1 MCDSVIN
8 EQKRLLLPVFYR
20 VPRDSKLF
28 IVLLASVVM
37 LPSLSI
43 DSCLA
48 SLTNIGISLHAQ
60 PSGTALILSL
70 FMAGFAVG
78 QAIFGPLCDRF
89 GRRPVLL
96 AGCVVFTVA
105 AFGCGISSSLVSLVA
120 WRFFQG
126 IGAAA
131 GPVVSFAIVRDLFVG
146 AAARKRFAYVGVV
159 ATLAPI
165 IAPTLGGLISSWS
178 GWRGVF
184 FALAFG
190 GLLLATIIVLCL
202 EESIVRRD
210 KQALYLSNISANCW
224 RVISH
229 RVCRTYVI
237 ISGLSFGGLFAYVA
251 GSAFVFIE
259 IFKLDQRVFGALFAL
274 NAFGIAIGAFT
285 VARLS
290 NFRPKQLIS
299 MGLAIALVVSA
310 TLVLLTVRHAL
321 TPFSAAPLLMLNTF
335 SVGIVSPNLI
345 HGILEPVPE
354 IAGVASSLF
363 GSVRMIA
370 GAISSELV
378 AIFYNGTPIAMT
390 GVMLLFGVSAFVFW
404 LCSLSSLIS
413 SSPSNSNSPSYAEY
427 QLQKKVPK
435 IGTQRFLRSGEDFD
449 ELSRVAPGV
458 PL

>member
-1 MCDSVIN
+1 MSNSVIN
-8 EQKRLLLPVFYR
+8 EQKRLLLPVSYR
-20 VPRDSKLF
+20 VPRDSRLF

-48 SLTNIGISLHAQ
+48 SLTNIGSSLHVP
-60 PSGTALILSL
+60 PSAAALVLSL
-70 FMAGFAVG
+70 FMAGFGVG
-78 QAIFGPLCDRF
+78 QATFGPLCDRF
-89 GRRPVLL
+89 GRRPALL

-105 AFGCGISSSLVSLVA
+105 AFGCGISPSIGSLVT

-131 GPVVSFAIVRDLFVG
+131 GPVISFAIVRDLFVG

-165 IAPTLGGLISSWS
+165 IAPTLGGLISSWT

-184 FALAFG
+184 YFLALG
-190 GLLLATIIVLCL
+190 GVLLGAIIVLCL
-202 EESIVRRD
+202 EESIARRD
-210 KQALYLSNISANCW
+210 RQALFLGNISANCW

-237 ISGLSFGGLFAYVA
+237 IGGLSFGGLFAYVS

-274 NAFGIAIGAFT
+274 NALGIAIGAFA
-285 VARLS
+285 VARLINS
-290 NFRPKQLIS
+290 QPKQLIS
-299 MGLAIALVVSA
+299 AGLAIALVASGI
-310 TLVLLTVRHAL
+310 LVLLTVRHAL
-321 TPFSAAPLLMLNTF
+321 TPLSAMPFLMLNTF
-335 SVGIVSPNLI
+335 SIGIVSPNLV

-363 GSVRMIA
+363 GSIRMIA

-378 AIFYNGTPIAMT
+378 AFCYNGTPVAMT
-390 GVMLLFGVSAFVFW
+390 GVMLLFAVAAFGFW
-404 LCSLSSLIS
+404 LYSFPSLRESPRMGSPYTESSCIS
-413 SSPSNSNSPSYAEY
+413 H
-427 QLQKKVPK
+427 
-435 IGTQRFLRSGEDFD
+435 
-449 ELSRVAPGV
+449 
-458 PL
+458 